1 MPDEFVA
8 IDLETTG
15 LDRSSDRITEVGATR
30 FNLAGEA
37 ESFQSLVDPGI
48 PIPTMIEDLTGI
60 TNADVRG
67 APTITGVAA
76 ELAAFCGSRPVI
88 GQNVAFDTGF
98 LRAPSSA
105 LRRGDDAGRL
115 SAAADAARAAAAR
128 DATRH
133 ARLR

>member
-48 PIPTMIEDLTGI
+48 PIPTMSWLSH
-60 TNADVRG
+60 
-67 APTITGVAA
+67 
-76 ELAAFCGSRPVI
+76 SR
-88 GQNVAFDTGF
+88 N
-98 LRAPSSA
+98 SSSSSSIWD
-105 LRRGDDAGRL
+105 RKL
-115 SAAADAARAAAAR
+115 SRYIPRTQKA
-128 DATRH
+128 
-133 ARLR
+133 